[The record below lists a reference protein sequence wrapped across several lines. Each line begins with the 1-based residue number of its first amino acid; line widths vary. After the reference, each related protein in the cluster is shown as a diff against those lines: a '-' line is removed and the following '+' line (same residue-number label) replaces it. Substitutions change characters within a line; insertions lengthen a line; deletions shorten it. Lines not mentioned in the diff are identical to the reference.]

1 MRTFIAFIDMQRAF
15 WAGEVDY
22 TEYARF
28 VRRKDQVVLQSLFL
42 LGFLLIMVLVYDVPL
57 IMILWM
63 VVVGG
68 YGLLMQK
75 DVDTVGQQFRRA
87 LVWGITSF
95 LASAAML
102 FIGVG
107 LGWL

>member
-1 MRTFIAFIDMQRAF
+1 MKTLLAFLNMQRAY
-15 WAGEVDY
+15 WSGEVSYRD
-22 TEYARF
+22 YARF
-28 VRRKDQVVLQSLFL
+28 VRQKDQVVLQSLFL
-42 LGFLLIMVLVYDVPL
+42 LGFLLVMVLVYDIPL
-57 IMILWM
+57 IMVLWI

-68 YGLLMQK
+68 YGLMMQRG
-75 DVDTVGQQFRRA
+75 VDTVGQQFRRA

-107 LGWL
+107 FGWL